1 MSTSQSNT
9 NRIAKNTVVL
19 YVRSLIVLLI
29 SLYTSRV
36 ILQAL
41 GVVDFGIY
49 NVVGGVIS
57 ALSFLNWSLQGT
69 YQRFFNVEMARG
81 GTESIS
87 RQFKVANSI
96 QLLMALIIVV
106 LAETVGLWF
115 VNTHLVIPA
124 DRMIAANWVYQVT
137 IVSAVISVICSPF
150 GALITAYERMDLFAF
165 ISIISALLRLVIV
178 FIVKY
183 TMYDKLVTYSVLLLS
198 VSFIDWT
205 LYFFLTKRPFPE
217 SSIKLMW
224 DRKLMKSMTSFGGWV
239 IVDSLSQMLK
249 GQGINIVL
257 NLFFGP
263 VVNSARGIAY
273 QVMNAINQFISSF
286 QTSFRPQ
293 LTKSYAEGDYQYMRR
308 LYYSSSKLSY
318 YLLFVLSLPI
328 LLETEH
334 ILHLWLG
341 ENVPEYTAS
350 FTRIVLI
357 TTFLSAF
364 ANPTSCI
371 AYATGSIKRF
381 TIVVS
386 SIMLSIVPISYV
398 FLRFGGSPNV
408 ALWVSFFVSIIA
420 QVARM
425 FLLNRLVDVD
435 IKEYLKRVILP
446 ILGCTLIITAI
457 SFLPRFFFSTS
468 FVRLA
473 ASAFTSVIVSIIIIW
488 LIGLDVDE
496 RSLIKNKITSFFR
509 RKKVCS

>member
-1 MSTSQSNT
+1 MATLNNTS
-9 NRIAKNTVVL
+9 RIAKNTVVL
-19 YVRSLIVLLI
+19 YIRSLIVLLI

-81 GTESIS
+81 GSESIS
-87 RQFKVANSI
+87 KQFKVANTI
-96 QLLMALIIVV
+96 QLFMAIIIVV
-106 LAETVGLWF
+106 LAETIGLWF
-115 VNTHLVIPA
+115 VNAKLVIPA

-137 IVSAVISVICSPF
+137 IVSAVISVICSPY

-183 TMYDKLVTYSVLLLS
+183 TSFDKLIVFSLLLLS
-198 VSFIDWT
+198 VSIIDRV
-205 LYFFLTKRPFPE
+205 LYVVLTKRPFPE
-217 SSIKLMW
+217 SSLRLAW
-224 DRKLMKSMTSFGGWV
+224 DKTMMVSMTSFGGWV
-239 IVDSLSQMLK
+239 IIDSLSQMLK

-273 QVMNAINQFISSF
+273 QIMNAVNQFITSF

-293 LTKSYAEGDYQYMRR
+293 LTKSYAEGDYNYMRK
-308 LYYSSSKLSY
+308 LFYSASKVSY
-318 YLLFVLSLPI
+318 FLLFVISLPI
-328 LLETEH
+328 LLETEY

-341 ENVPEYTAS
+341 ESVPDYTAS
-350 FTRIVLI
+350 FTRIILL
-357 TTFLSAF
+357 TTFVSAF

-371 AYATGSIKRF
+371 AYATGKIRKL

-386 SIMLSIVPISYV
+386 SIMLSIVPIAYV
-398 FLRFGGSPNV
+398 FLKLGGNPNV
-408 ALWVSFFVSIIA
+408 ALWVSFFVSILA
-420 QVARM
+420 QIVR
-425 FLLNRLVDVD
+425 LLLLDRLVSINLKDY
-435 IKEYLKRVILP
+435 IKRVISP
-446 ILGCTLIITAI
+446 IFGCTLLI
-457 SFLPRFFFSTS
+457 SFISVLPRLFINPSFWRLLFS
-468 FVRLA
+468 L
-473 ASAFTSVIVSIIIIW
+473 FTALLVSVVIIW
-488 LIGLDVDE
+488 LIGLDREE
-496 RSLIKNKITSFFR
+496 RKLLSTKLLSVFG
-509 RKKVCS
+509 KK

>member
-293 LTKSYAEGDYQYMRR
+293 LTKSYAEGD
-308 LYYSSSKLSY
+308 
-318 YLLFVLSLPI
+318 
-328 LLETEH
+328 
-334 ILHLWLG
+334 
-341 ENVPEYTAS
+341 
-350 FTRIVLI
+350 
-357 TTFLSAF
+357 
-364 ANPTSCI
+364 
-371 AYATGSIKRF
+371 
-381 TIVVS
+381 
-386 SIMLSIVPISYV
+386 
-398 FLRFGGSPNV
+398 
-408 ALWVSFFVSIIA
+408 
-420 QVARM
+420 
-425 FLLNRLVDVD
+425 
-435 IKEYLKRVILP
+435 
-446 ILGCTLIITAI
+446 
-457 SFLPRFFFSTS
+457 
-468 FVRLA
+468 
-473 ASAFTSVIVSIIIIW
+473 
-488 LIGLDVDE
+488 
-496 RSLIKNKITSFFR
+496 
-509 RKKVCS
+509 